1 MKTLHTIIE
10 LISKFLHLRRIKEEF
25 RLLDYTKFD
34 PKKTLI
40 VDVDGTILEAKN
52 RDYENA
58 IEIPPVIGKLNDL
71 HRKGWTIIYFT
82 ARGQLSKNG
91 DFKRI
96 EKENRPVLEKWLKIH
111 EVEYD
116 YLLFHK
122 PYGAWYID
130 DKALNLQDFMKK
142 NFSKH

>member
-1 MKTLHTIIE
+1 MKITLHRIRD
-10 LISKFLHLRRIKEEF
+10 LISELLHFRRMEEKNI
-25 RLLDYTKFD
+25 LLDYTKFD
-34 PKKTLI
+34 PKKTVI

-58 IEIPPVIGKLNDL
+58 SEIAPVIGKLNYMHD
-71 HRKGWTIIYFT
+71 HGWTIVYFT

-91 DFKRI
+91 DMDRI
-96 EKENRPVLEKWLKIH
+96 EKENRPVLEKWLHDHGVK
-111 EVEYD
+111 YD

-130 DKALNLQDFMKK
+130 DKALNIQDFLKK
-142 NFSKH
+142 NFR